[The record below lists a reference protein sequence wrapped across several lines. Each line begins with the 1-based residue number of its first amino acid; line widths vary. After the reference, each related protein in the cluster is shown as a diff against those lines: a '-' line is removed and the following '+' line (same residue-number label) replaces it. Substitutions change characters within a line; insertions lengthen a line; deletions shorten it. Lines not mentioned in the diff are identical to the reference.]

1 MNVLTIRQQQAPD
14 HPAIPAK
21 PLGFGAIGRAHAG
34 TDVHDL
40 PFSYRHLMPLHFDPD
55 GRVKDGMF
63 RLRAEQSI
71 SVASRFERVS
81 SFFALITQ

>member
-1 MNVLTIRQQQAPD
+1 LLR
-14 HPAIPAK
+14 
-21 PLGFGAIGRAHAG
+21 
-34 TDVHDL
+34 
-40 PFSYRHLMPLHFDPD
+40 HFDPD
-55 GRVKDGMF
+55 GRFNDGMF